1 MRVLTRRSRPNDGQ
15 LRAANAPRPVP
26 MASIVLALAM
36 LAACLTLSACG
47 GTGANEG
54 GGSDGG
60 AAATDSGSIE
70 VPDVSGEDGAQA
82 VSDVEDAGLQST
94 LADAH
99 DDPGFDTSRDAT
111 DCEVTDQDPAAGG
124 SVSEDDEVTITVDCA
139 QVDWSNQEGAQ
150 WDAFNDAYQ
159 SSFDDGCQE
168 LFDQSPNGSLY
179 EDNVEYTVIDCQNEN
194 PGDAADASDV
204 PTDVPDDPE
213 GDGANLGELDG
224 CQALFENQS
233 VTSLNYGTDSITEAD
248 CPIGAAASAAP
259 PTHKPRAPNGSRPLP
274 PASVGYVHCD
284 ANISAKAD
292 TTSCGFAANV
302 FYEFWSSGEATAL
315 HAYSPAT
322 HKTYEVHCTVRK
334 AKVAC
339 STLDGSAVRF
349 SQASVDAY
357 SQSQADHYAATHDLG
372 P

>member
-1 MRVLTRRSRPNDGQ
+1 MISG
-15 LRAANAPRPVP
+15 AF
-26 MASIVLALAM
+26 LALAL
-36 LAACLTLSACG
+36 LAACIALSACG
-47 GTGANEG
+47 GTVVDESGPPEEG
-54 GGSDGG
+54 LS
-60 AAATDSGSIE
+60 ATDNGSIE

-82 VSDVEDAGLQST
+82 VSDIEDAGLQPT
-94 LADAH
+94 LADAN

-111 DCEVTDQDPAAGG
+111 DCEVTDQDPAAGE
-124 SVSEDDEVTITVDCA
+124 SASEDDEVTITVDCA
-139 QVDWSNQEGAQ
+139 QVDWSNEEGAQ

-159 SSFDDGCQE
+159 SSFDDGCQA

-179 EDNVEYTVIDCQNEN
+179 EDDVEYTAIDCQNEN

-204 PTDVPDDPE
+204 PSDVPDDP
-213 GDGANLGELDG
+213 GGVGADLGELDG
-224 CQALFENQS
+224 CQALFENQN
-233 VTSLNYGTDSITEAD
+233 VASLNYGTDSVTEAD
-248 CPIGAAASAAP
+248 CPIGAPAP
-259 PTHKPRAPNGSRPLP
+259 ATPQAHKPKAQNGSRPLR
-274 PASVGYVHCD
+274 PASAGYVHCD

-302 FYEFWSSGEATAL
+302 FYEFWSSGEGTAL
-315 HAYSPAT
+315 HVYSPAT
-322 HKTYEVHCTVRK
+322 QKTYEVHCTVRE

-339 STLDGSAVRF
+339 STLDGSGVRF